1 MKIVTII
8 PARMGSSRFPGKPMK
23 KINGIPMIEMVYRN
37 VANSKFVNDTVVATC
52 DQIIKKHINQ
62 IGGQAIMTSRKHER
76 ASDRCAEALKHLE
89 KKNNVK
95 YDVVIMVQGDEP
107 MVNSKMLEQ
116 AIKPM
121 IKNKAIQVVNLM
133 GKIRSLKE
141 FKDKN
146 CIKVVCDVES
156 NAIYFS
162 RESIPSRSKMKHTK
176 MQKQICVIPF
186 RKKFLF
192 KYAKMKP
199 TPLEIIESIDMLRI
213 LENGGR
219 VYMARTN
226 YDVQSVDTPADLK
239 KVIRIINN
247 KKKN

>member
-23 KINGIPMIEMVYRN
+23 KINGIPMIEIVYRN

-162 RESIPSRSKMKHTK
+162 REPIPSCSKMKHTK

-186 RKKFLF
+186 RRNFLI
-192 KYAKMKP
+192 KYLKMKQ
-199 TPLEIIESIDMLRI
+199 TQLEKIESVDMMRI
-213 LENGGR
+213 LENGYK
-219 VYMARTN
+219 VKMINTN
-226 YDVQSVDTPADLK
+226 FTTYPVDTLKDLK
-239 KVIRIINN
+239 KVEKIL
-247 KKKN
+247 K